1 MSKRVFVIPAILVT
15 LVLASSFVVSAQ
27 QPQPPQ
33 PVDGDRQQMPPRAPR
48 PPEDPVEGDMFS
60 PDMIMQHQRELA
72 LTDAQKTFLR
82 EVIQRTTTRFNELRW
97 QVADA
102 MEALHETMKGNS
114 VNEQL
119 ALSQLDKVLDGERE
133 IKRLNMEMLIKIK
146 NQLTTDQQMKLQ
158 TMRNTIQP
166 DGQRRD
172 RRPGGPGPDGPGRR
186 PGGPDGMRPGG
197 PGPGGPGGPGPGPGG
212 PGGGGPRPGG
222 GRAYNWV
229 MAWLLLPAGEGTASR

>member
-1 MSKRVFVIPAILVT
+1 MSNRIFVIPAILVT
-15 LVLASSFVVSAQ
+15 LILASTFVASAQ

-82 EVIQRTTTRFNELRW
+82 EVIQRTTTRYNELRW

-119 ALSQLDKVLDGERE
+119 ALSQLDKVLDGER
-133 IKRLNMEMLIKIK
+133 
-146 NQLTTDQQMKLQ
+146 
-158 TMRNTIQP
+158 
-166 DGQRRD
+166 
-172 RRPGGPGPDGPGRR
+172 
-186 PGGPDGMRPGG
+186 
-197 PGPGGPGGPGPGPGG
+197 
-212 PGGGGPRPGG
+212 
-222 GRAYNWV
+222 
-229 MAWLLLPAGEGTASR
+229 